1 MVGPQAL
8 GAILS
13 QDLDGEARCDQAL
26 RGFSQLYVEVLPQ
39 AAQSEVDC
47 FTAAFAIR
55 PARVCVQGSASPPS
69 LVVCN
74 FMGDVNTLVV
84 NLVGRYDLIF

>member
-8 GAILS
+8 GAVLS

-26 RGFSQLYVEVLPQ
+26 RGFPQLHVEVLPQ

-47 FTAAFAIR
+47 FTAAFAIWL
-55 PARVCVQGSASPPS
+55 ARVCVQGSAPPS
-69 LVVCN
+69 ALVVCN

-84 NLVGRYDLIF
+84 NLVGRNNLIF